1 MFYILTQS
9 YSVYFGKDKQLLPMA
24 PIPGESSIEKCVDFE
39 DARRSMS
46 NRFVNYILHPTDRRW
61 EVKSRKVDKDLRD
74 GTLVDCRWVFQ
85 ESEPR
90 PVDDGSCYVA
100 IRREFTLVQDL

>member
-24 PIPGESSIEKCVDFE
+24 PIPGESSIEKCVDIE
-39 DARRSMS
+39 EARRSMN
-46 NRFVNYILHPTDRRW
+46 NRLVNYVLCPPLPGCRW
-61 EVKSRKVDKDLRD
+61 EIKSRKTTD
-74 GTLVDCRWVFQ
+74 LVDRKYVFQ